1 MSYKTADP
9 ELLNLAAAS
18 ALPAC
23 LPACLLDVC
32 ATLPMLLQ
40 QDCIL
45 SADPDEVLPDPRA
58 LLITINREA
67 LAELREQ
74 QEKRRKALLAAG
86 PPPAAAAAAGG
97 AVRQQPAV
105 GLMLCSKEWAGLEL
119 QHSGSW
125 QLSLVYT
132 DEQLRFFGQVGLW
145 GLWCFDRPAA
155 LQHTETNR
163 LVQTSVPRAHM
174 MLLSCCPLVHRCGG

>member
-1 MSYKTADP
+1 M
-9 ELLNLAAAS
+9 
-18 ALPAC
+18 
-23 LPACLLDVC
+23 C
-32 ATLPMLLQ
+32 ATMLMLLR

-58 LLITINREA
+58 LLITLNKEA

-74 QEKRRKALLAAG
+74 QEKRRRALLAAG
-86 PPPAAAAAAGG
+86 PPPAAAAVGG

-132 DEQLRFFGQVGLW
+132 DEQLRFFGQVGP
-145 GLWCFDRPAA
+145 GLFW
-155 LQHTETNR
+155 
-163 LVQTSVPRAHM
+163 
-174 MLLSCCPLVHRCGG
+174 